1 MGTNKYI
8 MYNQNSW
15 GVSKEATGAGT
26 VNESTNS
33 YVMTVSP
40 YETRQLTAFNFVDEI
55 SRNAI
60 VFTRSLNNPDAKG
73 ADEDNKRQPQWP
85 VQKEWNWERT
95 RHSKSLRITFSDTDY
110 LEACSIDQLNYF
122 FFETSKT
129 IKYTPQ
135 QIHDIYN
142 TWRLAGICR
151 SNEIDDSSRGEG
163 DDRMLNLQMAGRTM
177 LANTFEGDVSPST
190 HNYIFCALR
199 FYAKE
204 SEFDSTEFRISQ
216 IPNGLIIG
224 NNTRPADPDTKN
236 KSLLVFPTKDDFAK
250 RLIPQITFATSVNYN
265 PSPKELE
272 YDCMVK
278 GIKVKLEALVYPIGQ
293 VLVNRSFQNKGD
305 KTTKTNLC
313 GATYDP
319 NTNLDMEVNLRIFN

>member
-1 MGTNKYI
+1 

-15 GVSKEATGAGT
+15 SVSKEATGAGT

-33 YVMTVSP
+33 YVMAVSP
-40 YETRQLTAFNFVDEI
+40 YETRPLTTYNFVDEI
-55 SRNAI
+55 ARNAI
-60 VFTRSLNNPDAKG
+60 VFTRSLNNAVAKAAG
-73 ADEDNKRQPQWP
+73 ENEKRQPQWP
-85 VQKEWNWERT
+85 VQQEWNWERN
-95 RHSKSLRITFSDTDY
+95 RHSKSLKITFSATDY
-110 LEACSIDQLNYF
+110 LEACSIDQLNF
-122 FFETSKT
+122 FLFETSKT
-129 IKYTPQ
+129 IKYTPHD
-135 QIHDIYN
+135 IHDIFN

-163 DDRMLNLQMAGRTM
+163 DDRMLNLQIAGRTM

-204 SEFDSTEFRISQ
+204 SAYDSTEFRISQ
-216 IPNGLIIG
+216 LPNGLVVG
-224 NNTRPADPDTKN
+224 NNTRPADPVDRA
-236 KSLLVFPTKDDFAK
+236 KSIAALPGLDEFNK
-250 RLIPQITFATSVNYN
+250 RLIPQIIFATSANYN
-265 PSPKELE
+265 PSPKELS
-272 YDCMVK
+272 YSCTV
-278 GIKVKLEALVYPIGQ
+278 GRNQVTLEALVYPIGQ

-305 KTTKTNLC
+305 KTVKTKLC